1 MTYEVLRRMENLAAI
16 EARLARI
23 ATTSH
28 KTENQPIPALE
39 SYSFETQSGFNVT
52 TGDVVEWSHL
62 MGPGTVD
69 AVSDT
74 HFRVV
79 FSGEVQ
85 TYPGRQF
92 TADKVEKRTHTL
104 RIVKTGEPVTY
115 WSAQPEAPDTS
126 ATVSDTGSITVA
138 EAVEIINSIIFHP
151 DWTFR
156 AESYTGRFHDG
167 VLVHVNY
174 EARDSN
180 RENAPEYKVW
190 TPGGGRAD
198 FVIQVTGAKTRDD
211 IARRLLTDVI
221 MPIWEHESRE
231 FLRYPDTLDAPF
243 HPHRMPEMIAWG
255 TPEVDIKFGAA

>member
-1 MTYEVLRRMENLAAI
+1 MVYEILRRLENLAEI
-16 EARLARI
+16 ETRLSRVPL
-23 ATTSH
+23 TSAQS
-28 KTENQPIPALE
+28 ESQPIPALD
-39 SYSFETQSGFNVT
+39 SYSFETQSGWNVT
-52 TGDVVEWSHL
+52 VGDVVEWSHL
-62 MGPGTVD
+62 MGPGTVN

-74 HFRVV
+74 HIRVV
-79 FSGEVQ
+79 FANQIESYSGH
-85 TYPGRQF
+85 QF
-92 TADKVEKRTHTL
+92 TQTKVAKRAHL
-104 RIVKTGEPVTY
+104 LSIKDTGEAVMY
-115 WSAQPEAPDTS
+115 WPGMPEAPDHSS
-126 ATVSDTGSITVA
+126 AVSDTGSITVD
-138 EAVEIINSIIFHP
+138 EAVQIINTIIFHP

-167 VLVHVNY
+167 ILVHVNY

-198 FVIQVTGAKTRDD
+198 FVIQVTGAQTRDD

-231 FLRYPDTLDAPF
+231 FLRYPDTHDAPF

>member
-1 MTYEVLRRMENLAAI
+1 MVYEALRKLDTLAEIETRLRHTY
-16 EARLARI
+16 
-23 ATTSH
+23 TQ
-28 KTENQPIPALE
+28 TEPIPALE
-39 SYSFETQSGFNVT
+39 SYDFQTQSGFNVVI
-52 TGDVVEWSHL
+52 GDVVEWTHL

-69 AVSDT
+69 AVSAT

-79 FSGEVQ
+79 FANGIQ
-85 TYPGRQF
+85 TYSGRQF
-92 TADKVEKRTHTL
+92 TSDKVEKRAHRL
-104 RIVKTGEPVTY
+104 NIVKTGEPVTF
-115 WSAQPEAPDTS
+115 WSAVSEAPDRS
-126 ATVSDTGSITVA
+126 AAVSDTGSITVD
-138 EAVEIINSIIFHP
+138 EAIEIINTIIFHP

-167 VLVHVNY
+167 ILVRVNY

-180 RENAPEYKVW
+180 RDKAPEYAEW

-198 FVIQVTGAKTRDD
+198 FAIQVTGLKTRDD
-211 IARRLLTDVI
+211 VARLLITDVI

-243 HPHRMPEMIAWG
+243 HPHRMPEMLAWG